1 MLCNVGNF
9 FNQLDLLE
17 IIIKHTY
24 GNGINAKFL
33 SYLAPEPHYKRLL
46 NRLLN
51 IVNHIDQVK
60 EDLLTINE
68 PLNS

>member
-17 IIIKHTY
+17 IIIKYTFK
-24 GNGINAKFL
+24 NGIEAKL
-33 SYLAPEPHYKRLL
+33 LNYVAPERHYKRLL

-51 IVNHIDQVK
+51 IVNHIDEVRK
-60 EDLLTINE
+60 PIAFGK
-68 PLNS
+68 